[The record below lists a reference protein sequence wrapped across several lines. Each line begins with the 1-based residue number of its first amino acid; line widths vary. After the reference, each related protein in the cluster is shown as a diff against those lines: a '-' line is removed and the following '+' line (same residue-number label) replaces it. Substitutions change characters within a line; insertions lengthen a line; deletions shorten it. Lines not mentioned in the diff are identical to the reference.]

1 MIQLHISVYI
11 YIYIYIYTHTHTH
24 THFLILFSIMVYH
37 RVLNIVL
44 PAIQLDLV
52 VYSVYKSLHVGVINL
67 HTWRW
72 GDYAGL
78 SGWTQCNSKCPYKRE
93 AGELG
98 SEEMWGSKLKTD
110 QCTLE
115 PGTSWRE
122 PAASQSWR
130 RRRSNFP
137 RSPRNR
143 AAQLIP

>member
-11 YIYIYIYTHTHTH
+11 YIHTHT
-24 THFLILFSIMVYH
+24 FFILFSIIDYH

-52 VYSVYKSLHVGVINL
+52 VYSVYKSLHVGVIKL

-78 SGWTQCNSKCPYKRE
+78 SGWMQCNSKCPYKRE

-98 SEEMWGSKLKTD
+98 SKEMWGSKLKTD

-115 PGTSWRE
+115 PGMR
-122 PAASQSWR
+122 AASQSWR
-130 RRRSNFP
+130 RQRSNFP